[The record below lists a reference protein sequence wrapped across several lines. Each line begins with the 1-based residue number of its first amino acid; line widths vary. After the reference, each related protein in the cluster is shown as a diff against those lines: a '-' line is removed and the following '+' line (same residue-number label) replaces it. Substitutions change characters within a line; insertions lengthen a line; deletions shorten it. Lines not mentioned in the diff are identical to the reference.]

1 MLWGWHVGTFFMTAL
16 SIKNHAL
23 YDQIGRRQISLSEFT
38 TFLKEWCL
46 LIKDKYRAHSWVGV
60 LYLGAFSDRPA
71 DELEK
76 EFEKLGVWDP
86 SGKEQGAFQQEL
98 AHFAKGFSHLEDI
111 GPESA
116 FSKIYQTLEGLRS
129 FGEG

>member
-1 MLWGWHVGTFFMTAL
+1 MTAL
-16 SIKNHAL
+16 SIENRSL
-23 YDQIGRRQISLSEFT
+23 YDRIGRRQISLSEFT

-46 LIKDKYRAHSWVGV
+46 LIKDKYRAHSWVGL
-60 LYLGAFSDRPA
+60 LYIGAFSDRRP

-98 AHFAKGFSHLEDI
+98 ANFAKGFSSWGDI
-111 GPESA
+111 RPESA

-129 FGEG
+129 FAEG